1 MPNYLRIDKDIKES
15 LLQVARMSKE
25 YASFNIEDLEWKLQ
39 RKLEFELDKSGVS
52 FKDHKLE
59 VAKQISRVTDQLE
72 ECLHLKDS
80 CVETRIEKHKV
91 IVDLMEKTKQFK

>member
-39 RKLEFELDKSGVS
+39 RKLEFELDKSGV
-52 FKDHKLE
+52 
-59 VAKQISRVTDQLE
+59 
-72 ECLHLKDS
+72 
-80 CVETRIEKHKV
+80 
-91 IVDLMEKTKQFK
+91 